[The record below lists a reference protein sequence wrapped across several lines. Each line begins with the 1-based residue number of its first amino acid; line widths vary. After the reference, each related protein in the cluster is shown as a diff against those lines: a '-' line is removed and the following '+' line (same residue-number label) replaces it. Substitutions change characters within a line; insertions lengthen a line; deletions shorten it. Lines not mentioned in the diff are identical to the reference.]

1 MVRGHTKVGG
11 GGKCSGSCA
20 VGRCCV
26 ASGFRSGPISW
37 SKSCCPGKPD
47 GAAAVPVSPQKGA
60 GRKRCDADDACIRER
75 EIPLRPG
82 LRQRHDRM
90 SHDGPSDLGRGASR
104 VASVRVGYRYDAT
117 VARVFDAWLDPDSAG
132 RWLFATASRPMT
144 HVEIDA
150 RVGGAFCFTD
160 GRNGIRHRGEYLRID
175 RYRRIA
181 FTLSIERN
189 PDLITD
195 VAVAFAAST
204 RGCALNLIHCGLP
217 PDLADYMEGRWTG
230 ILYGLGTTL
239 DCQIAT
245 FDHQQGASREIRM
258 PCVPR

>member
-1 MVRGHTKVGG
+1 MSANVRARH
-11 GGKCSGSCA
+11 
-20 VGRCCV
+20 
-26 ASGFRSGPISW
+26 GPIS
-37 SKSCCPGKPD
+37 
-47 GAAAVPVSPQKGA
+47 
-60 GRKRCDADDACIRER
+60 RE
-75 EIPLRPG
+75 
-82 LRQRHDRM
+82 
-90 SHDGPSDLGRGASR
+90 GPYRLGRMTSR
-104 VASVRVGYRYDAT
+104 VASVHVAYRYDAT

-132 RWLFATASRPMT
+132 RWLFATASQPMT

-160 GRNGIRHRGEYLRID
+160 GLGRDNIRHCGEYLQID

-181 FTLSIERN
+181 FTLAIERH

-195 VAVAFAAST
+195 VAVTFVTST

-217 PDLADYMEGRWTG
+217 PDMAGYMEGRWTG

>member
-1 MVRGHTKVGG
+1 MRT
-11 GGKCSGSCA
+11 
-20 VGRCCV
+20 
-26 ASGFRSGPISW
+26 
-37 SKSCCPGKPD
+37 
-47 GAAAVPVSPQKGA
+47 
-60 GRKRCDADDACIRER
+60 
-75 EIPLRPG
+75 G
-82 LRQRHDRM
+82 LREWHGRM
-90 SHDGPSDLGRGASR
+90 SHDRPSGLGRMRSR

-144 HVEIDA
+144 HAEIDA

-160 GRNGIRHRGEYLRID
+160 GRDGDNIRYRGEYLQID

-181 FTLSIERN
+181 FTLAIERH

-195 VAVAFAAST
+195 VAVAFATST
-204 RGCALNLIHCGLP
+204 RGCTLNLIHCGLP

-230 ILYGLGTTL
+230 ILYGLGATL
-239 DCQIAT
+239 DCRIAT